1 MFNFHTTYPDAKS
14 GGSSVHFGFLRLNW
28 PTDRWLVYGPALFDL
43 MMVIFWATVMFWAIV
58 A

>member
-1 MFNFHTTYPDAKS
+1 MFNFHTTHLAAEG

-28 PTDRWLVYGPALFDL
+28 PTDWWLAHGPALFDL
-43 MMVIFWATVMFWAIV
+43 EMVIFWALFMFWVIV